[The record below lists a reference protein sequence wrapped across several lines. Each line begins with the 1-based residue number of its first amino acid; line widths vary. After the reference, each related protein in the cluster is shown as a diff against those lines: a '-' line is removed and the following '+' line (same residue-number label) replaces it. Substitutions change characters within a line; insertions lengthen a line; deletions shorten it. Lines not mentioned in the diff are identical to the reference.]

1 MKDSWE
7 WTEADLLSMQSA
19 QVQESLYLEFKRSP
33 ALENTDEKKN
43 EIAKDVS
50 AFANSAGGD
59 ILYGVFQTETPPASF
74 KGIDGGVNP
83 KNIPPEWIEQ
93 VINSNI
99 QPRIAGIRIT
109 PIELKT
115 THPSYYAYAI
125 HIPASD
131 NAPHQASDKRYY
143 KRFNFMS
150 IPMEDYE
157 IRDVSNRTRKPELSI
172 DGEIIKVKNELF
184 AGPKI
189 LYGEISNSGYS
200 LNFPSFVLRIWLI
213 SSGGVAARNSTIVL
227 SFDNLEIKKFDS
239 ACARIDDIRGKPS
252 LQWNA
257 GNEVILPKT
266 NTRIVDINLK
276 VINFNKLCS
285 VSTEVAAEGFST
297 HEHKFEFH
305 NSNLFMA
312 DVYDENRKKHRLFLS
327 ALEKWLELVPKMNS

>member
-1 MKDSWE
+1 MKDSGE
-7 WTEADLLSMQSA
+7 WMEDDLLLMQSA
-19 QVQESLYLEFKRSP
+19 QTQESLYLEFKGSL
-33 ALENTDEKKN
+33 ALAKNESKKT

-59 ILYGVFQTETPPASF
+59 ILYGVSQTDTSPAIF
-74 KGIDGGVNP
+74 KDIDGGLDTNV
-83 KNIPPEWIEQ
+83 IPPEWIEQ

-115 THPSYYAYAI
+115 THQGYYAYAI

-157 IRDVSNRTRKPELSI
+157 IRDISNRTRKSELSV
-172 DGEIIKVKNELF
+172 DGEITKVKNELF
-184 AGPKI
+184 TGLKV
-189 LYGEISNSGYS
+189 LFSEFSNRGYHRY
-200 LNFPSFVLRIWLI
+200 FPSFVLRVWL
-213 SSGGVAARNSTIVL
+213 SNSGGVAARNSAIVL
-227 SFDNLEIKKFDS
+227 SFDNLEIKKFDNV
-239 ACARIDDIRGKPS
+239 CARIDDIRGKPA

-257 GNEVILPKT
+257 RDEVFLPKT
-266 NTRIVDINLK
+266 HTRIMDINLK
-276 VINFNKLCS
+276 VINFNKMCS
-285 VSTEVAAEGFST
+285 VSTEVSAEGFDT
-297 HEHKFEFH
+297 HDHKFEFH

-312 DVYDENRKKHRLFLS
+312 DMYNENHKKHRLFLS
-327 ALEKWLELVPKMNS
+327 ALEKWLESMPK